1 MKTPSLKS
9 MASGASP
16 ILPPF
21 HQKIFTHATS
31 ATFTKDFSDQ
41 KNNPLRLYPDSVGA
55 RRPLHE
61 SSSKPHATSA
71 KAAMQEYFSKFPF
84 LKFQIPRVSVSTPY
98 SCRGRNR
105 GGKFNIHNRHATP
118 LTPSPLNPLIPPR
131 YCVAAFTLIELMAAT
146 TVLSVIL
153 LMMVGMQDQMSKAW
167 SNSNRRTDATREARA
182 AARLMG
188 SDLGGMAFRPNT
200 QNSSYDSFAT
210 VLGSLGLPYLY
221 SSNGMG
227 SFTITKAQPGSAY
240 LFALC
245 NQASRGTNYTDI
257 GLVGYYIASSERTNI
272 NGFVVTNY
280 NLHRY
285 YVPASNALSNLSSWF
300 VNKTAESLFSG
311 VNPATDDILARNTC
325 NLRITFFGKA
335 VPNGLNYS
343 NVVNSSGT
351 YRGNKVQ
358 IEWTTYPEDF
368 AQKLPLSSWPTSTN
382 IQKYGRSYEFRLD
395 LRRN

>member
-1 MKTPSLKS
+1 MKTPTYQS

-31 ATFTKDFSDQ
+31 AKRSRFSA
-41 KNNPLRLYPDSVGA
+41 LS
-55 RRPLHE
+55 
-61 SSSKPHATSA
+61 
-71 KAAMQEYFSKFPF
+71 F
-84 LKFQIPRVSVSTPY
+84 LKFQIPHVST
-98 SCRGRNR
+98 SLSRSRGDVSRNR
-105 GGKFNIHNRHATP
+105 GS
-118 LTPSPLNPLIPPR
+118 LTPSSLNPLTPR

-200 QNSSYDSFAT
+200 PNSSYDNFAS
-210 VLGSLGLPYLY
+210 VLANQGLPYLY
-221 SSNGMG
+221 SSNGVDDG
-227 SFTITKAQPGSAY
+227 SFTIPNAQPGSAY

-245 NQASRGTNYTDI
+245 SQASRGTNFTDI
-257 GLVGYYIASSERTNI
+257 GLVGYYIASSGRTNI

-285 YVPASNALSNLSSWF
+285 YVPASNALSNLTSWF
-300 VNKTAESLFSG
+300 ASKTATALFSG

-325 NLRITFFGKA
+325 NLRITFFGKT

-343 NVVNSSGT
+343 NAANPAST
-351 YRGNKVQ
+351 YRGNKAQ

-368 AQKLPLSSWPTSTN
+368 AQKLPLSSWPSSTN
-382 IQKYGRSYEFRLD
+382 IQKFGRSYEFRLD
-395 LRRN
+395 MRRN